1 MLYVLLALNRQR
13 RRIVDFKIDQA
24 LDLIAFGVSWNCL
37 LPVLIDAAD
46 EVIRNTDVKSYVA
59 TARQDVDVEL
69 VLIAILQREVVLRSL
84 GVCTLLVEITGTS
97 PVMTACYWVAPRLDR
112 NRAAKCRV
120 ETPDV
125 THRPEKVP

>member
-1 MLYVLLALNRQR
+1 MLYVLLALNGQR

-46 EVIRNTDVKSYVA
+46 EVIRNTDVKSSVA

-69 VLIAILQREVVLRSL
+69 VLIAILKGKWSFAVSGSVPYSSRSP
-84 GVCTLLVEITGTS
+84 GQ
-97 PVMTACYWVAPRLDR
+97 AR
-112 NRAAKCRV
+112 
-120 ETPDV
+120 
-125 THRPEKVP
+125 